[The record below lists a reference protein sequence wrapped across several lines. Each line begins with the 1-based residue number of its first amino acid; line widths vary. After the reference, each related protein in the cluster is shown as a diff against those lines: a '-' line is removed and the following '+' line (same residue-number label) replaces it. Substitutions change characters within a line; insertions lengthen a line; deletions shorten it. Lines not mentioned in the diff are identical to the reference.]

1 MAMLIDIRKIN
12 MEHFLNELVDAAKI
26 RTKWWGKKVDNYWLY
41 LDNNME
47 RVQSEID
54 PYIISD
60 LFVYVFDKLNY
71 KEKLTDYSAKIS
83 TIRKNFFTILIIDDK
98 DFLINSLSENSFL
111 SSFMIF
117 LMEFNGEFYSYE
129 DAVIEET
136 ISNFKTVLGLINNE
150 YGLLVNIG

>member
-60 LFVYVFDKLNY
+60 LFVYVFDK
-71 KEKLTDYSAKIS
+71 
-83 TIRKNFFTILIIDDK
+83 
-98 DFLINSLSENSFL
+98 
-111 SSFMIF
+111 
-117 LMEFNGEFYSYE
+117 
-129 DAVIEET
+129 
-136 ISNFKTVLGLINNE
+136 
-150 YGLLVNIG
+150 